1 MKFIYIDE
9 SGGQDQGDVFT
20 MFGLMVDAYKLRK
33 KTEEFDCMLGE
44 LFAEHRGSVMAE
56 PSAGVFLTLSGERMN
71 RSRGGTIGC
80 VRYRS

>member
-1 MKFIYIDE
+1 
-9 SGGQDQGDVFT
+9 

-56 PSAGVFLTLSGERMN
+56 PSAGVFLTLSDERMN
-71 RSRGGTIGC
+71 RSRGRHHR
-80 VRYRS
+80 VRSVSVISTVTPWKTPVSMGQRL